1 MHEDSVK
8 AQAARGGERA
18 RRAHDWPA
26 DDLPPEACTLDL
38 RRRVLAMV
46 PYFAGLNEDDLS
58 TVHAAFRA
66 VPMAA
71 GASVVDAGAPAERLF
86 VLASGRVKLVTA
98 TPAGAEHVVDVLGPG
113 DAFGALPLLGAPAND
128 VAAVALTSGCL
139 LVTSAE
145 QFASLVTGLP
155 RVALAVLADVS
166 DRLQDAHARLRRASG
181 APVDARLAAALLT
194 LSARLGEPEA
204 DGRTLGAPLSQE
216 DLAALAGSTLE
227 TVNRI
232 LSRWR
237 KRGWVRTGRRR
248 VVLRD
253 VAALEAVARGD
264 ES

>member
-1 MHEDSVK
+1 M
-8 AQAARGGERA
+8 RA
-18 RRAHDWPA
+18 GAAHDWPA

-46 PYFAGLNEDDLS
+46 PYFTGLNDDDLS

-71 GASVVDAGAPAERLF
+71 GATMVDAGAPAERLF
-86 VLASGRVKLVTA
+86 VLASGRVKLVSV
-98 TPAGAEHVVDVLGPG
+98 TPSGGEHVVDVLGPG
-113 DAFGALPLLGAPAND
+113 DAFGALPLLGEQAND
-128 VAAVALTSGCL
+128 AAAVALTSGCL

-145 QFASLVTGLP
+145 SFAGLVTGLP
-155 RVALAVLADVS
+155 SVALAVLEDVS
-166 DRLQDAHARLRRASG
+166 GRLQDAHARLRRASA
-181 APVDARLAAALLT
+181 APVDARLAATLLT
-194 LSARLGEPEA
+194 LSARLGQPES
-204 DGRTLGAPLSQE
+204 DGHTLGAPLSQE

-237 KRGWVRTGRRR
+237 DRGWVRTGRRR

-264 ES
+264 EP